1 MAAIETVDTA
11 AIRRL
16 IERFYGKVRQDP
28 ALGPLFDAAV
38 HDWDAHVGILQAFW
52 TRVML
57 GQGLYKGDPLGV
69 HRRLPLKSDMFAIW
83 LGLWRATTA
92 ELFEPEIAAQFDARA
107 EKIAESLMAG
117 LFFRPEEVKATR

>member
-11 AIRRL
+11 AIRHL

-28 ALGPLFDAAV
+28 ALGPIFDAAV
-38 HDWDAHVGILQAFW
+38 DDWDAHVGILQAFW

-57 GQGLYKGDPLGV
+57 GQGHYKGDPLGV
-69 HRRLPLKSDMFAIW
+69 HRRLPLKPELFATW

-92 ELFEPEIAAQFDARA
+92 ELFAPDVAAQFDAKA
-107 EKIAESLMAG
+107 ERIADSLIAG
-117 LFFRPEEVKATR
+117 LFFRPEELKATS